1 MLLLTRSNL
10 EAGKAKCD
18 ERVNSEQ
25 AERLIIERLAYL
37 APTILAPSALPN
49 HRFTQDQLDD
59 FAKRVK
65 TFGSSGTRSTEQT
78 SAAAKKFQGIV
89 GALPATSLQVWTDG
103 SKLSR
108 DAVGPT
114 GAGAVIYL
122 SSAPKNAMF
131 NLVYHLGLSTNNT
144 GEFWAIGGALTTIL
158 ENNLDRHKEIH
169 IFSDSQFVIN
179 CLTGV
184 YQSSTHFK
192 ITADIQK
199 LIKQCRNKPI
209 FYHVPGHAGI
219 PGNEAA
225 DVLAK
230 AGAHYSESHRE
241 NLPLMGIMHNLGFNH
256 LLIDQRDTVN
266 DWKNC
271 IEDFFENSDSNSN
284 TITNTCSGMSLSN
297 TGLNHHWGV
306 NNDPV
311 DHCEN
316 SIAVVDAGSNTNNS
330 NSTCSGTSRSSS
342 Y

>member
-1 MLLLTRSNL
+1 VRAS
-10 EAGKAKCD
+10 
-18 ERVNSEQ
+18 SEQ

-49 HRFTQDQLDD
+49 HRFTQEQLQN

-65 TFGSSGTRSTEQT
+65 TFGSSGCRTTEQT
-78 SAAAKKFQGIV
+78 LAAARKFKGIV
-89 GALPATSLQVWTDG
+89 DALPAASLQVWSDG
-103 SKLSR
+103 SKISR
-108 DAVGPT
+108 DSVGPT

-122 SSAPKNAMF
+122 SSAPTKAIF

-158 ENNLDRHKEIH
+158 ENNLDRHNEIH
-169 IFSDSQFVIN
+169 IFSDSQYVIN

-192 ITADIQK
+192 ITANIQM

-230 AGAHYSESHRE
+230 SGAQYSDSHRE
-241 NLPLMGIMHNLGFNH
+241 TLHLMGIMQHFGFNY
-256 LLIDQRDTVN
+256 LLIDQADAIN
-266 DWKNC
+266 DW
-271 IEDFFENSDSNSN
+271 ENSIEGFFKNADPNPN
-284 TITNTCSGMSLSN
+284 TSASTCNDMNLSN
-297 TGLNHHWGV
+297 TALNFPRGV
-306 NNDPV
+306 CCDPANL
-311 DHCEN
+311 CEN
-316 SIAVVDAGSNTNNS
+316 SIAFVDAGSNTNNCIR
-330 NSTCSGTSRSSS
+330 TCSGNCSSS
-342 Y
+342 SC